1 MKIQNFNTPS
11 EKIEE
16 RRRENWEIWRIY
28 ILVHFPAINETYV
41 LFHCWLNTK
50 PSNKGYKMMSSWNS
64 TLKFNPLWLRIGN
77 SKYLKEEKKTSK
89 KIRRLTHKF
98 RCFFCL
104 SSIIYFNICTLWLLQ
119 QIQICKLLLKSTLVG
134 R

>member
-1 MKIQNFNTPS
+1 
-11 EKIEE
+11 
-16 RRRENWEIWRIY
+16 
-28 ILVHFPAINETYV
+28 
-41 LFHCWLNTK
+41 
-50 PSNKGYKMMSSWNS
+50 MSSWNS

-89 KIRRLTHKF
+89 KIRRRTYKF

-119 QIQICKLLLKSTLVG
+119 QIQICKLLSKYFSRSLGPGTNYNDVRYYELSQTKYLSSKTSVSIVILRFILFMG
-134 R
+134 QIICSPLISISNITRTIF